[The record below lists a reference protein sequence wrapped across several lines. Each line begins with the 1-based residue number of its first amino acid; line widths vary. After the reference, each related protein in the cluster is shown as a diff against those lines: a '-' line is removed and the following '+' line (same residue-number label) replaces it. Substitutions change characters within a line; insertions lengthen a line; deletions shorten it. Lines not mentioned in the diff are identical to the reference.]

1 MSTAHLRASTYDP
14 AYNRVPG
21 AVLPYQGTPHTVAKM
36 IELCLGPRGEK
47 SLLVRR
53 HAEQVIGNV
62 RPKDYSSEVIA
73 IYHWWTRAGRYT
85 RDPVHVELLKDPQR
99 MVEDAD
105 QGRLVCDCDE
115 LALAIASDCLVIG
128 ARARFLTVSFKP
140 GRRPRWLPHSRL
152 IGDGGGPYTH
162 VFAQAQDPRTK
173 IWWTLD
179 PVAGRRVARMQNRVQ
194 QVRIYPIG

>member
-1 MSTAHLRASTYDP
+1 MTKAHLRARTYDP
-14 AYNRVPG
+14 RYNRVPG
-21 AVLPYQGTPHTVAKM
+21 RVMPYRGTPYTVEKM

-47 SLLVRR
+47 SILVRR
-53 HAEQVIGNV
+53 HAEQIVSTI

-73 IYHWWTRAGRYT
+73 IYYWWTRSGRYT

-99 MVEDAD
+99 LVEDAD
-105 QGRLVCDCDE
+105 AGRLVCDCDE
-115 LALAIASDCLVIG
+115 LATGIATDCLVIG
-128 ARARFLTVSFKP
+128 AKARFVTVGFKP
-140 GRRPRWLPHSRL
+140 GKRPRGLPTSRL
-152 IGDGGGPYTH
+152 SQATGPFTH

-179 PVAGRRVARMQNRVQ
+179 PVAGRRVARMQNRVT